1 MSYRGD
7 YLTNAK
13 RAVEQLRKMR
23 NGNHAIDDVT
33 SKLTPLAA
41 LTKAQ
46 REKFREDFLLWWDS
60 WVAPA
65 IDTLDRKV
73 NPPKKAK
80 TAAVAK

>member
-1 MSYRGD
+1 MPYRGD

-13 RAVEQLRKMR
+13 RAIEQLRKMR
-23 NGNHAIDDVT
+23 TGNHAIDDI
-33 SKLTPLAA
+33 SSEMTPLRN
-41 LTKAQ
+41 LSNKQRAQ
-46 REKFREDFLLWWDS
+46 FKEDFLLWWDS